1 MSTPPLLEVRSATK
15 AYGPIVALGQAN
27 LRVHAREVLGICGHN
42 GAGKSTLVKI
52 LAGVIQPDAGQIR
65 VSGVTAKFVGP
76 RDAQRHGIAHVD
88 QELTI
93 IPVLSVRENLRLG
106 DLRTPW
112 WGRGSDDGAT
122 RELLDIVGLGHVEPG
137 RLAGS
142 LTLGERQLLEV
153 ARGFGRNCRVLVLD
167 EPTATL
173 SRVEIARVFSAIRR
187 LTERGAAVI
196 FISHRLDEVFE
207 LCDRVVVMRDGEVR
221 GDHPIAELD
230 RKKLVELILGEQ
242 GHLAL
247 PRRAERSLAD
257 PDGGLL
263 VEDLVTEL
271 TPQPCSFAA
280 KPGRIVGLA
289 GQIGSGN
296 TAVLHALAG
305 LDPGARG
312 RVSVGRSRL
321 RLGSPRKAA
330 KRGIAFV
337 SGDRKASGLFLTRS
351 IAENLLSTRLD
362 RLGRGGLLPR
372 SRMRSVALDLASLVH
387 IDRTRLPMSVDHL
400 SGGNQQ
406 KVLVGRG
413 LNLDR
418 TKVMLLEEP
427 TRGVDVGGRAEIHDL
442 IRHFADSG
450 GTVIFSSTELAE
462 LLELADDLLVFRDGI
477 VTHRGQVDGWT
488 EHSLLTAMTT
498 DVSQGARDAQ
508 Q

>member
-1 MSTPPLLEVRSATK
+1 
-15 AYGPIVALGQAN
+15 
-27 LRVHAREVLGICGHN
+27 
-42 GAGKSTLVKI
+42 
-52 LAGVIQPDAGQIR
+52 
-65 VSGVTAKFVGP
+65 
-76 RDAQRHGIAHVD
+76 
-88 QELTI
+88 
-93 IPVLSVRENLRLG
+93 
-106 DLRTPW
+106 
-112 WGRGSDDGAT
+112 
-122 RELLDIVGLGHVEPG
+122 
-137 RLAGS
+137 
-142 LTLGERQLLEV
+142 
-153 ARGFGRNCRVLVLD
+153 
-167 EPTATL
+167 
-173 SRVEIARVFSAIRR
+173 
-187 LTERGAAVI
+187 
-196 FISHRLDEVFE
+196 
-207 LCDRVVVMRDGEVR
+207 
-221 GDHPIAELD
+221 
-230 RKKLVELILGEQ
+230 
-242 GHLAL
+242 
-247 PRRAERSLAD
+247 
-257 PDGGLL
+257 
-263 VEDLVTEL
+263 
-271 TPQPCSFAA
+271 
-280 KPGRIVGLA
+280 
-289 GQIGSGN
+289 
-296 TAVLHALAG
+296 
-305 LDPGARG
+305 
-312 RVSVGRSRL
+312 
-321 RLGSPRKAA
+321 
-330 KRGIAFV
+330 V